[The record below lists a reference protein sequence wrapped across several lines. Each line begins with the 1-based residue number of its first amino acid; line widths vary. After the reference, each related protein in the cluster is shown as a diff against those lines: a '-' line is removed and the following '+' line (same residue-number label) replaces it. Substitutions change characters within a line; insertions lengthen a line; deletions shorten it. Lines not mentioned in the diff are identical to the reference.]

1 MLRQELSGKVNVP
14 LKFAIGL
21 STFIVGIVAALL
33 KVSTYDTQKIP
44 FVSAIV
50 THCHNNA
57 WWIILTFTIIG
68 FLAKYGSTHIGSPDI
83 WQLVQY
89 LLDQY
94 REEMFGKDEETKEEP
109 EHFHRVTLYKYDWC
123 RWALVMW
130 PWSGW
135 VVPVARSGSTTKTKI
150 PCFRASRNEPDKAE
164 GVAGQTW
171 VRNRR
176 VPVFNLP
183 NLNIESPSE
192 PDIEEYAKQTF
203 VSEKWTTGTL
213 IARYSS

>member
-1 MLRQELSGKVNVP
+1 M
-14 LKFAIGL
+14 
-21 STFIVGIVAALL
+21 
-33 KVSTYDTQKIP
+33 
-44 FVSAIV
+44 
-50 THCHNNA
+50 
-57 WWIILTFTIIG
+57 
-68 FLAKYGSTHIGSPDI
+68 
-83 WQLVQY
+83 QY

-109 EHFHRVTLYKYDWC
+109 EHFHRVTLYKYGWH
-123 RWALVMW
+123 WALVMW

-203 VSEKWTTGTL
+203 VSEKWMYNRIQKHKKGPQ
-213 IARYSS
+213 ARSLLGIPLETKGKSWGVLVVDSRSQESIGLKKVSKSYSSQAYYSVLSRLLEKL